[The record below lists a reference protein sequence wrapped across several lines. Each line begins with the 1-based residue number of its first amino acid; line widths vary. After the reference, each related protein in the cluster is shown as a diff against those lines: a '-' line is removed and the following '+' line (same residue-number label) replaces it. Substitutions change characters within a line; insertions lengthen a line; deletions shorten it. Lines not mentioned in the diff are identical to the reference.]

1 MNRNVPLNFITNQV
15 VKDTDLTE
23 KKQMVDKQ
31 KYLSLYM
38 ESRFMVLESE
48 ILEEGIDP
56 VVRQNLD
63 IVKNVI
69 QRLQTA
75 FKRLP
80 DPNVNIS
87 GDGSVSFGWTGV
99 GTMPQFACNIFEDDL
114 VIFTKADDKP
124 QRIKLTLPVLDSL
137 TDNILNRFTTLGLEF
152 KLL

>member
-1 MNRNVPLNFITNQV
+1 MNSNVPLNFITTQV
-15 VKDTDLTE
+15 VKDTYLTE
-23 KKQMVDKQ
+23 KKQMGDKQ
-31 KYLSLYM
+31 KHLSPYM

-48 ILEEGIDP
+48 ILETD
-56 VVRQNLD
+56 RQNLD

>member
-1 MNRNVPLNFITNQV
+1 MNSNVPLNFITTQV
-15 VKDTDLTE
+15 VKDTYLTE
-23 KKQMVDKQ
+23 KKQMGDKH
-31 KYLSLYM
+31 KHLSPYM

-48 ILEEGIDP
+48 ILETD
-56 VVRQNLD
+56 RQNLD

>member
-1 MNRNVPLNFITNQV
+1 MNRNVHLNFITNQV
-15 VKDTDLTE
+15 VKDTDFTNN
-23 KKQMVDKQ
+23 KQMGDKQ
-31 KYLSLYM
+31 KQLSPYM

-48 ILEEGIDP
+48 ILEEG
-56 VVRQNLD
+56 VHRQNLD

-99 GTMPQFACNIFEDDL
+99 GTMPHFACNIFEDDL